1 MACGRCGGVIE
12 PEKFG
17 DAVAGSCATC
27 GGIAMKQ
34 GAMIPSLQVLAKAF
48 AADMTYDKELP
59 RTEPP
64 THAVACRTCSKPM
77 TAFGYMETRICYAH
91 RCATCW
97 EVWID
102 AEQLPALLML
112 YARTNLRSEARRAA
126 ADHEAE
132 GMSRRLRAQL
142 SARLKSSAISLG
154 VGVIG

>member
-1 MACGRCGGVIE
+1 MACGRCGGALE
-12 PEKFG
+12 PETFG
-17 DAVAGSCATC
+17 DAVAASCAGC

-59 RTEPP
+59 RTEVP
-64 THAVACRTCSKPM
+64 THTVACRTCGQAMVP
-77 TAFGYMETRICYAH
+77 FGYMETRICYAH

-102 AEQLPALLML
+102 SEQLPAILLL
-112 YARTNLRSEARRAA
+112 YARTNFRREVRQQAA
-126 ADHEAE
+126 TAEAE

-142 SARLKSSAISLG
+142 SARMKTSAIALG
-154 VGVIG
+154 IGVIG